1 MGDNSAARRSEI
13 ILRTYE
19 LKIFDQIHQS
29 KLGKNVARYLRFQDD
44 VFVHVTGEIDKMLE
58 VIKIV
63 RTRYPESFQLN
74 VETKIIHGKFLNIK
88 IFNIPGNKFPTTT
101 VLLKDK
107 SKFDVIPFNSNG
119 SLKYNKMAGLGYF

>member
-19 LKIFDQIHQS
+19 LKIFDQIHQI

-58 VIKIV
+58 VIKIGMV
-63 RTRYPESFQLN
+63 FTLAEGGIDKTPKNARIPD
-74 VETKIIHGKFLNIK
+74 NI
-88 IFNIPGNKFPTTT
+88 
-101 VLLKDK
+101 
-107 SKFDVIPFNSNG
+107 
-119 SLKYNKMAGLGYF
+119 SLILSLYDSLP